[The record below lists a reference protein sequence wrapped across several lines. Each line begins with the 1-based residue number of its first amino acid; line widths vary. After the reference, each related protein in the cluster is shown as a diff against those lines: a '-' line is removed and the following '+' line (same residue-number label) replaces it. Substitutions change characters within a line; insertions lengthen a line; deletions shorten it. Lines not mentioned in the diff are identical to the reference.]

1 MADSLNDA
9 DLDTGTGVAMDLL
22 LGPDGDLAFSNGDV
36 VLVRG
41 DAGVRQE
48 ARIRLS
54 FWLGEWFLDL
64 TAGIDFKGRVFTKPA
79 NPVSAQSAFRTELRR
94 TTRVRAVRDVL
105 LEFSGAERRLAVSFT
120 ALTVDGATVDG
131 TVSPEV

>member
-1 MADSLNDA
+1 MPDSLNDTG
-9 DLDTGTGVAMDLL
+9 LDAGTGVPMDLL
-22 LGPDGDLAFSNGDV
+22 LTDAGDLAFVNGDV

-64 TAGIDFKGRVFTKPA
+64 TAGIDFPNRVFTKPA
-79 NPVSAQSAFRTELRR
+79 NPVGAQAAFRAELRK
-94 TTRVRAVRDVL
+94 TTRVRAVQDVTL
-105 LEFSGAERRLAVSFT
+105 DFSGADRRLSLSFI
-120 ALTVDGATVDG
+120 AS
-131 TVSPEV
+131 TVSGTTVEGTAEV

>member
-9 DLDTGTGVAMDLL
+9 NLDPGTGVAMDLL
-22 LGPDGDLAFSNGDV
+22 LGDDGDLAFSNGDV

-54 FWLGEWFLDL
+54 FRLGEWFLDL
-64 TAGIDFKGRVFTKPA
+64 TAGIDFPGRVFTKPA
-79 NPVSAQSAFRTELRR
+79 NPVGAQSAFRAELRK
-94 TTRVRAVRDVL
+94 TTRVRTVRDVL
-105 LEFSGAERRLAVSFT
+105 LDFSGADRRLTVSFN
-120 ALTVDGATVDG
+120 AATVDG
-131 TVSPEV
+131 TTVAGTAEV

>member
-9 DLDTGTGVAMDLL
+9 NLDPGTGVAMDLL
-22 LGPDGDLAFSNGDV
+22 LGDDGDLAFSNGDV

-64 TAGIDFKGRVFTKPA
+64 TAGIDFPGRVFTKPA
-79 NPVSAQSAFRTELRR
+79 NPVGAQSAFRAELRK
-94 TTRVRAVRDVL
+94 TTRVRTVRDVL
-105 LEFSGAERRLAVSFT
+105 LDFSGAERRLAVSFN
-120 ALTVDGATVDG
+120 VSTVDG
-131 TVSPEV
+131 TTVEGAAEV